1 MFEFIG
7 RILTYSRYLTLGL
20 MDAGL
25 TTLSILSATYL
36 TGITDGKEIFRLAMS
51 VGIGIAA
58 SNFSGAYL
66 AEGAETGKELARIE
80 SAMGLKRGA
89 LKATAM
95 EEKLK
100 HKALDRSLINSLS
113 AFLGIALATIPMLFI
128 KFPYSYF
135 YGFIAATTQIVLL
148 GFYIG
153 RMGKSDV
160 LVSTIKVLVVSFAVI
175 LINVAFSIFN

>member
-1 MFEFIG
+1 MFEIIG
-7 RILTYSRYLTLGL
+7 RILSYSRYLTLGL

-25 TTLSILSATYL
+25 TTLSILCATYL

-80 SAMGLKRGA
+80 SAMGLKRGS

-100 HKALDRSLINSLS
+100 RKAFDRSLINSLS
-113 AFLGIALATIPMLFI
+113 AFLGIAIATLPMLVI

-135 YGFIAATTQIVLL
+135 YGFFAATAQIVLL

-160 LVSTIKVLVVSFAVI
+160 LMSILKVLIISFVVI